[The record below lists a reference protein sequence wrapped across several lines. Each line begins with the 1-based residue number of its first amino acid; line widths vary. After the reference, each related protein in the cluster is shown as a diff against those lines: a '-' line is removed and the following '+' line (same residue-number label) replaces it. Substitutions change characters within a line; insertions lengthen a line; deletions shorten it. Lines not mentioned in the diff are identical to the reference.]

1 MSELDNEFGRG
12 DTPGVEVVMSKF
24 LSLAVM
30 CSLAFPAMA
39 FAQGPESPKEAADDL
54 DAEYGREEP
63 AESTE
68 GAPAEPPPKEAE
80 MKMPESPK
88 MAADDIAEETPDVGG
103 SWKDGLSWQLMAS
116 AFYRIGGYTN
126 NGVRAGTY
134 NNLLSTDSPTAGYP
148 YTNYNGFG
156 LNFAGGDV
164 MYTGEKFAVRLDLR
178 FGEGAGLLT
187 PIAPVKQAYAA
198 WMPGEK
204 INIDVGFFDT
214 IFGAEVADEWN
225 NANYT
230 RGALYFLRQPFNHM
244 GVRMG
249 AELGE
254 IVGFT
259 AMVTN
264 GGVYGGTPIDDN
276 ETPALGWQI
285 GLSPDGHN
293 SVRRRGLR
301 EGSRDVGLFFGGNHA
316 ASGLNGNRDWVNFF
330 DVVLA
335 MGFDWFHFVFNGDYY
350 LDGNN
355 TNAAGEKAS
364 DFQYGHSLAL
374 IFDVAD
380 KWSIGA
386 RGEHLSGNELFREGG
401 PDFGGLAT
409 GTLTLRYMPVEYLVI
424 SLEGRGEWSTRDI
437 YYSRSAITDTT
448 TGELVPNKG
457 HNYAAILE
465 FTAHI
470 GN

>member
-1 MSELDNEFGRG
+1 
-12 DTPGVEVVMSKF
+12 MSKF

-39 FAQGPESPKEAADDL
+39 FAQESAAPEAPKQKADDM

-63 AESTE
+63 TESAEE
-68 GAPAEPPPKEAE
+68 APAEPPPKEAE

-88 MAADDIAEETPDVGG
+88 MAADDIAQEEPATGA

-178 FGEGAGLLT
+178 FGEGAGMLT

-264 GGVYGGTPIDDN
+264 GGVLGGTPIDDN

-301 EGSRDVGLFFGGNHA
+301 EGGRDVGLFFGGNHA
-316 ASGLNGNRDWVNFF
+316 ASGLNGNKDWVNFF

-355 TNAAGEKAS
+355 TNAAGEKKS

-386 RGEHLSGNELFREGG
+386 RGEHLSGNDLYREGV
-401 PDFGGLAT
+401 DTAFGGLSTA
-409 GTLTLRYMPVEYLVI
+409 TLTLRYMPVEYLVI

-437 YYSRSAITDTT
+437 YLSRQATPILDTA
-448 TGELVPNKG
+448 GETIGALPDKG
-457 HNYAAILE
+457 HNYAAIIGV
-465 FTAHI
+465 TAHI

>member
-1 MSELDNEFGRG
+1 MRKLF
-12 DTPGVEVVMSKF
+12 F
-24 LSLAVM
+24 LAVM

-39 FAQGPESPKEAADDL
+39 LAQESAAPEAPKQKADDM

-63 AESTE
+63 TESAEE
-68 GAPAEPPPKEAE
+68 APAEPPPKEAE

-88 MAADDIAEETPDVGG
+88 MAADDIAEEEPATGT

-126 NGVRAGTY
+126 DGVRAGTY
-134 NNLLSTDSPTAGYP
+134 NSLGYP

-178 FGEGAGLLT
+178 FGEGAGLLS

-204 INIDVGFFDT
+204 VNIDFGFFDT

-301 EGSRDVGLFFGGNHA
+301 EGTRDVGLFFGGNHA
-316 ASGLNGNRDWVNFF
+316 ASGLNGNKDWVNFF

-448 TGELVPNKG
+448 TGELIPNKG
-457 HNYAAILE
+457 HNYAAILG